1 MSDLAKLNYTVFVFN
16 SIDRE
21 FVEHEYYDAI
31 EDAVNAQYDLA
42 SIGVLSYVQPSDDN
56 PAA

>member
-21 FVEHEYYDAI
+21 FVEHEYHESI
-31 EDAVNAQYDLA
+31 EDAMNAQYDLA
-42 SIGVLSYVQPSDDN
+42 SIGLLSYVQPSEN
-56 PAA
+56 SPL